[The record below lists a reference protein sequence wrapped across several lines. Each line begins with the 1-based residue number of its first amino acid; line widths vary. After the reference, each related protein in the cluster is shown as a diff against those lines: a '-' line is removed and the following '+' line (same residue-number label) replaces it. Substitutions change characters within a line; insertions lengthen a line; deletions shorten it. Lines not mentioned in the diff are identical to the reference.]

1 MSKPDRVGAAVTGRH
16 KGIDYRLFLHCL
28 RPESADK
35 ILNQRTARAAILER
49 HSGATPRDVA
59 EQTEDELLIQYG
71 TTAECAAA
79 LQRLENRSPLP
90 VQSDDPAR
98 VVCCSDQASERP
110 DDYQGEPP
118 LWSAD
123 RSTDTRSS
131 ADRGAT

>member
-1 MSKPDRVGAAVTGRH
+1 MSKPDRVGAVVPRRQ
-16 KGIDYRLFLHCL
+16 GINYRLFLRRL
-28 RPESADK
+28 RPELADK
-35 ILNQRTARAAILER
+35 ILGQHTARTAILER
-49 HSGATPRDVA
+49 HSGTTPRDAA